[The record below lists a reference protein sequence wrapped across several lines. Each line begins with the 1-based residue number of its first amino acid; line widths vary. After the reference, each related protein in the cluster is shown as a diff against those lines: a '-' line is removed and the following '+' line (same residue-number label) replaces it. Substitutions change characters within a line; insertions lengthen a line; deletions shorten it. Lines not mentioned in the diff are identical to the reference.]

1 MKKLKKKALAVVLA
15 VTTVWGS
22 STPVFAATVTNYR
35 KQGDRFQYGISGLNY
50 YSNYNDCTLN
60 PNRFKSGCDYVNY
73 VMSKRDHAAMVTNSY
88 NRKSSGWKYAKCH
101 KTAKASVRW
110 SWRGTGWHYCQYKG

>member
-15 VTTVWGS
+15 VTTVLGS

-35 KQGDRFQYGISGLNY
+35 KQGDRFQYG
-50 YSNYNDCTLN
+50 
-60 PNRFKSGCDYVNY
+60 CDYVNY
-73 VMSKRDHAAMVTNSY
+73 AMRKRDHAAMVTNSY

-101 KTAKASVRW
+101 QTAKASVRW